1 MSGDS
6 QWTLSSIFRDDATS
20 QRSVR
25 KGIMG
30 LDDPVEFCSCHFS
43 PPPSVKIPVLQAQ
56 EEDFWGGGMKLA
68 KA

>member
-1 MSGDS
+1 
-6 QWTLSSIFRDDATS
+6 
-20 QRSVR
+20 
-25 KGIMG
+25 MG

-68 KA
+68 EA